1 MQISEKV
8 VIFAFDNVQRMS
20 NDNIEQLSPQ
30 GDTRENEFGGLLAA
44 ASDFARGVLESVQAL
59 AGTTACKGVQIARLK
74 EWAIANHCWIDRTT
88 LGTYSDRGSENE
100 VYASLDSRFV
110 YKLNDFRYSDDNL
123 KPFFERISV
132 HNELFPDCE
141 YILIGFAENRDG
153 KVCAALRQPFILAQ
167 REATQQE
174 INEEMEHLGFLKEQE
189 GYFTNGEYDIFDA
202 VPNNVLMGD
211 DGHLYFIDTI
221 IFKSGTGGQETYN
234 SLSPRANNSHN

>member
-1 MQISEKV
+1 MNN
-8 VIFAFDNVQRMS
+8 DGTQR
-20 NDNIEQLSPQ
+20 IPPK
-30 GDTRENEFGGLLAA
+30 GDSGEDEVGGLLAA
-44 ASDFARGVLESVQAL
+44 ASDFARSVLESIQAL
-59 AGTTACKGVQIARLK
+59 AGTTSCKGVQIARLK
-74 EWAIANHCWIDRTT
+74 KWAINHVCWIDKDT
-88 LGTYSDRGSENE
+88 LCTYSDRGSENE
-100 VYASLDSRFV
+100 VYTSLDSRFV

-123 KPFFERISV
+123 SPFFERISV

-174 INEEMEHLGFLKEQE
+174 INEELEHLGFQKEQE

-234 SLSPRANNSHN
+234 SLSPRASKK